1 MFFLLI
7 FRLLVHYVLS
17 KYIYNNFFIILT
29 KKPIYFSRKEALET
43 NLYEAQ
49 NTISQLQVKKEQLE
63 GENQELLL
71 RKEQLQGEIQRLH
84 AELNVEIEKSA
95 RQRDQLHQRLTQVE
109 RDKDLLIQ
117 QHHQVHEDDIERMTR
132 EREKLRHELE
142 AAREETIRH
151 LSRDKDETVQR
162 YEKEK
167 EDLHYELANVITER
181 DQALIEA
188 ENEKQKVR
196 NLFDQKPHLSDF
208 V

>member
-1 MFFLLI
+1 MIIFSCHSIFLFF
-7 FRLLVHYVLS
+7 S
-17 KYIYNNFFIILT
+17 
-29 KKPIYFSRKEALET
+29 KEALES

-49 NTISQLQVKKEQLE
+49 STVSQLDVKREQLE

-95 RQRDQLHQRLTQVE
+95 RTRDQLHQRLQQLE
-109 RDKDLLIQ
+109 QDKDLTIR
-117 QHHQVHEDDIERMTR
+117 QHHQAHEDDIERMTR

-142 AAREETIRH
+142 TSREETIRQ
-151 LSRDKDETVQR
+151 LTREKDESTQR

-167 EDLHYELANVITER
+167 EDLHYELANAITER

-188 ENEKQKVR
+188 ENEKQKVSLGLLE
-196 NLFDQKPHLSDF
+196 LFSSRAGALRSKGGFHSFKKTFSCFSFFP
-208 V
+208 